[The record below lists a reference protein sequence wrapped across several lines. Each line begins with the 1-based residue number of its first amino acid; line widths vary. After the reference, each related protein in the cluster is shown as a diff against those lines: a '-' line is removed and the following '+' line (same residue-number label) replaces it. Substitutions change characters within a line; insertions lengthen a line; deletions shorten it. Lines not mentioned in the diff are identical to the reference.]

1 MTEPFAGF
9 IDRDEPVALPAQLFE
24 SLLLEIDDLA
34 ELKLTLFCLSALQQK
49 EGSYRY
55 LRYDELLKNERLM
68 RSLQPG
74 GDSRRVPETLDE
86 VLDEAL
92 ESAVR
97 RGTLL
102 EAVIDRRAKQKR
114 VYLLNDV
121 EGRTTQRQLV
131 AGEWLPAGE
140 DEIEI
145 LPPRPTLYGLYEANI
160 GPLTPMI
167 VEALREAEADFP
179 DDWIEEAL
187 RYAVERNIR
196 NWRYIRKV
204 LDSWRREGRKG
215 EKAGRDLERR
225 KQYTA
230 GEWKDFI
237 KS

>member
-1 MTEPFAGF
+1 MTQAFAGF
-9 IDRDEPVALPAQLFE
+9 IVRDEIVALPAQLFE

-55 LRYDELLKNERLM
+55 LRYDELLKNKQLM
-68 RSLQPG
+68 NSLQPG
-74 GDSRRVPETLDE
+74 DDSGRASET
-86 VLDEAL
+86 LDEAL

-97 RGTLL
+97 RGALL
-102 EAVIDRRAKQKR
+102 EAIIDRQGTQKR

-121 EGRTTQRQLV
+121 EGQATQRQLA
-131 AGEWLPAGE
+131 AGEWLPAGD

-145 LPPRPTLYGLYEANI
+145 LPPRPTLYGLYEENI

-167 VEALREAEADFP
+167 VEALREAEAEFP
-179 DDWIEEAL
+179 YDWIEEAL
-187 RYAVERNIR
+187 RYAAERNIR